1 VEKLFFKI
9 NLTGKC
15 KYALGFILILGAF
28 SFQSCNDSNFSG
40 TAGKTGARVGP
51 PGCKNPP
58 CDGKPKPPVSLDMEF
73 SGDKKIEPIQ
83 NTKIWTATIAVTLP
97 DGTVVPGIVKRLTID
112 GDRITEQKTWRGD
125 TGKLGMRTYVTEGGF
140 IGARS
145 PNLYFFDPE
154 NPQVAKTKN
163 LNLAADTR
171 VCVASYMKNG
181 QRFMIAAWGKGSFVE
196 YEMDDKPPYA
206 PKWTE
211 PPSKEGKIKEDDG
224 REWAGEWGYSCFIDQ
239 QQKIFY
245 SQSSRMGAL
254 DLNNYQTAKISV
266 TAPNAS
272 FRSVTPGVSVY
283 SMGSVKTSYAM
294 SGDSYGN
301 VYNGAGYTSAY
312 DKASDS
318 VWFSNHKTSQI
329 VVIDRKCLTTQNSC
343 TNFHS
348 YSPGVTIGPMSALKD
363 GRIVGLVRGQ
373 PNFLTGT
380 GGGDIYLMKLEDKS
394 NLKGGLSV
402 VRVGNAGGD
411 PYMYTDF
418 TGATLYITES
428 EQDFKPVDMEGYS
441 ASKPIK
447 TAVFKWK
454 PTLAYAAGGLS
465 VEWRNIKLEA
475 RCYSNA
481 ASKPAFVEVVK
492 VHPSDKGTE
501 LNVPS
506 CVEGKYSKVDVKLT
520 QLNNDSSLVGI
531 DTISVGFKQ

>member
-1 VEKLFFKI
+1 MIKQIKNSL
-9 NLTGKC
+9 GM
-15 KYALGFILILGAF
+15 KYSKSAVVVASIFGSLV
-28 SFQSCNDSNFSG
+28 FQACNESNFSG
-40 TAGKTGARVGP
+40 GAARSGPRGGVGTCKKPPCNVVP
-51 PGCKNPP
+51 PGPRPP
-58 CDGKPKPPVSLDMEF
+58 LSLDMEF

-83 NTKIWTATIAVTLP
+83 NTKIWTATRGVSGL
-97 DGTVVPGIVKRLTID
+97 PGIVKRLTID

-125 TGKLGMRTYVTEGGF
+125 TGNLGMRTYVTEGGF

-154 NPQVAKTKN
+154 NPQVAKSKN
-163 LNLAADTR
+163 LGLAADTR

-181 QRFMIAAWGKGSFVE
+181 QRFMIAAWGNGNFQE
-196 YEMDDKPPYA
+196 YAMDDTPPYA
-206 PKWTE
+206 PRWDQ
-211 PPSKEGKIKEDDG
+211 PPTRTGQIQMTG
-224 REWAGEWGYSCFIDQ
+224 IWGYSCFIDQ

-245 SQSSRMGAL
+245 SQQSAMGAV
-254 DLNNYQTAKISV
+254 DLNTYQTANISV
-266 TAPNAS
+266 TAPNAN
-272 FRSVTPGVSVY
+272 FRSGTPGVSAY

-318 VWFSNHKTSQI
+318 VWFSNHSTSQI

-373 PNFLTGT
+373 PNVLTGT
-380 GGGDIYLMKLEDKS
+380 GGGDIYLMKLQDKS

-428 EQDFKPVDMEGYS
+428 EQDFKLVDMEGYS

-454 PTLAYAAGGLS
+454 PTLSYAAGSLS

-481 ASKPAFVEVVK
+481 ASKPSFVEIAK

-506 CVEGKYSKVDVKLT
+506 CSEGKYEHVDVKLT

>member
-1 VEKLFFKI
+1 VEKLFFKS
-9 NLTGKC
+9 NLSGKR
-15 KYALGFILILGAF
+15 KYVLGFILILGAF

-83 NTKIWTATIAVTLP
+83 NTKIWTATTN
-97 DGTVVPGIVKRLTID
+97 GIITRLTID
-112 GDRITEQKTWRGD
+112 GDRVTDRKTWMGGA
-125 TGKLGMRTYVTEGGF
+125 GKLGIRTYVTEGGF

-145 PNLYFFDPE
+145 PWLYFVDPDK
-154 NPQVAKTKN
+154 QQTIAKSKN
-163 LNLAADTR
+163 LGIDSELR
-171 VCVASYMKNG
+171 ICVASYMKNG
-181 QRFMIAAWGKGSFVE
+181 QRFMIAAWGNGSFHE
-196 YEMDDKPPYA
+196 YAMDDKPPYA
-206 PKWTE
+206 PKWE
-211 PPSKEGKIKEDDG
+211 DPPTKSKTLGTG
-224 REWAGEWGYSCFIDQ
+224 MWGYSCFIDQ

-245 SQSSRMGAL
+245 SQNHTAGKVVGVNL
-254 DLNNYQTAKISV
+254 TNYEAVKVSV
-266 TAPNAS
+266 TAPNATFES
-272 FRSVTPGVSVY
+272 RTAEIKAFTKGE
-283 SMGSVKTSYAM
+283 VKTSYAM

-301 VYNGAGYTSAY
+301 IYNGAGYTSAY

-318 VWFSNHKTSQI
+318 VWFSGGGSI
-329 VVIDRKCLTTQNSC
+329 MVIDRKCLTTEPNCSNWHRY
-343 TNFHS
+343 TNLVS
-348 YSPGVTIGPMSALKD
+348 GSILPPIGPMSALKD
-363 GRIVGLVRGQ
+363 GRIVGVVNDS
-373 PNFLTGT
+373 PNPLTGT
-380 GGGDIYLMKLEDKS
+380 GGGDIYLMNLRNKSDLKSGLE
-394 NLKGGLSV
+394 G
-402 VRVGNAGGD
+402 VRVANAGGR

-506 CVEGKYSKVDVKLT
+506 CVEGKYSKVDVKLS